1 MNREE
6 IIRLTALRRWGVRND
21 AGPDDDI
28 PPHMVPTEP
37 RLAEWLP
44 DCPPQ
49 YMREASTR
57 LRMAFA
63 LGASLGLLDTPHA
76 READYFFEAV
86 DLRHVNIKPNDE
98 VTDPLALVVARQ
110 DPGSGTPVL
119 LMTIDR
125 LYDHVSEV
133 QRALSKVR
141 TPNGGPADTPEIL
154 QPLTPLIDA
163 WQETGLGKPISEVCI
178 KTAGG
183 LSRRPYEMADL
194 VRTPWEDTGI
204 DGFVNAVKVHGLAV
218 AARMSA
224 ERSRTRSGRLLKP
237 AGTEGQV
244 TMAGF
249 GRGRDALAQPTVI
262 WAYAQFAGDRKRM
275 LGEDVVTLIELAH
288 LFDEPVMW
296 APRQLVAVMARKR
309 DGGFRTPKE
318 TDFERLMKATA
329 AARALL
335 MPVKD
340 SRGKLWW
347 HDVVD
352 VSQDSR
358 RRRIRLGRPMWA
370 MTRRG
375 RFTLTATL
383 GACGRPRFAGHQ
395 ALRRA
400 ITGLEYWFA
409 RSAAPGGKGTAADL
423 LPDHPGGPGPW
434 RKMKM
439 QQFLEICGE
448 PLKKM
453 SAGHRR
459 QAFKMIR
466 DRLAGSDAYHS
477 YVVPGGRTT
486 KAAPAGDT
494 VEVCL
499 DNANGTRLRGS
510 VLVRASAV
518 FCEAARLAQEGR
530 YVQVSARE
538 YLGRPRILSASGQDA
553 RAVAR
558 LPLWRASARA

>member
-1 MNREE
+1 
-6 IIRLTALRRWGVRND
+6 
-21 AGPDDDI
+21 
-28 PPHMVPTEP
+28 
-37 RLAEWLP
+37 
-44 DCPPQ
+44 
-49 YMREASTR
+49 MREASTR
-57 LRMAFA
+57 LRVAFT
-63 LGASLGLLDTPHA
+63 LGASLGLLDTPHP

-86 DLRHVNIKPNDE
+86 DLGRVNIKPKDE
-98 VTDPLALVVARQ
+98 VTDPLVLAVARQ
-110 DPGSGTPVL
+110 DPDSGTPVL

-133 QRALSKVR
+133 RKAF
-141 TPNGGPADTPEIL
+141 PNVL
-154 QPLTPLIDA
+154 QPLTPLIEA
-163 WQETGLGKPISEVCI
+163 WQETGHGKPISDIYI

-183 LSRRPYEMADL
+183 MSRRAYEMADL
-194 VRTPWEDTGI
+194 VRTPWEDAGV
-204 DGFVNAVKVHGLAV
+204 DGRVSAVKVDGLAV

-224 ERSRTRSGRLLKP
+224 ERSRPTSKPRQGGDHERGRLLKP

-249 GRGRDALAQPTVI
+249 GRGRNALAQPTVI

-318 TDFERLMKATA
+318 TDFERLMNATA

-335 MPVKD
+335 MPVRD

-400 ITGLEYWFA
+400 ITGLEYWLA
-409 RSAAPGGKGTAADL
+409 RSVAPGGKGTAPDL
-423 LPDHPGGPGPW
+423 LPDHGGGPGPW
-434 RKMKM
+434 RKMQM

-486 KAAPAGDT
+486 KAAPAGDS

-499 DNANGTRLRGS
+499 DNANGTRLRGC

-538 YLGRPRILSASGQDA
+538 YLGRPRILSASGEDA
-553 RAVAR
+553 RTDAPLSPGAGVGAR
-558 LPLWRASARA
+558 LGSP